1 MILVTGGS
9 GFIGS
14 NVVEALNKSGE
25 DDILIADELDTSSK
39 WKNLNGKA
47 FADLIDRREL
57 FKRIDDYP
65 IETVVHLGAC
75 TDTTEVNASKMI
87 EANYFF
93 SKELWSYCTNK
104 KVKLIYA
111 SSAAV
116 YGDGIGGFSEDRN
129 VQAMFPLNLYGF
141 SKLIFDQYAAKQKKT
156 PPFWAGLRFFNVY
169 GPGEAHKGNM
179 ASMVYQM
186 YHQILE
192 NGMVKL
198 FKSYRNNYPDG
209 GQLRDFIFAEDVAA
223 IICFLLKASNC
234 SSGFYNVG
242 TGESH
247 TFNELAET
255 VFSACHV
262 PVKIEYIEMPKDLRA
277 KYQYYTKS
285 DISKLRSTG
294 CTIKLNNI
302 QEGVKQYL
310 SSV

>member
-14 NVVEALNKSGE
+14 NVVKALNQHGR
-25 DDILIADELDTSSK
+25 DDILIADEFDTSSK
-39 WKNLNGKA
+39 WKNLNGKV

-87 EANYFF
+87 ETNYTF
-93 SKELWSYCTNK
+93 SKEIWAYCSNQK
-104 KVKLIYA
+104 IKLIYA

-116 YGDGIGGFSEDRN
+116 YGDGVGGFSEDRN

-141 SKLIFDQYAAKQKKT
+141 SKLIFDQYAARQKET

-186 YHQILE
+186 YHQIHE
-192 NGMVKL
+192 NGMAKL

-209 GQLRDFIFAEDVAA
+209 GQMRDFVFVEDVAD

-242 TGESH
+242 TGEAHS
-247 TFNELAET
+247 FNELAES

-262 PVKIEYIEMPKDLRA
+262 PMKIEYIEMPEDLCA

-285 DISKLRSTG
+285 DITKLRSAG
-294 CTIKLNNI
+294 YDKELEDI
-302 QEGVKQYL
+302 QEGVKEYL